1 MSLILT
7 ATDFSDAAN
16 YALEYTCMLANNMN
30 ADVVVL
36 HSYTV
41 PVSVGDNPMPMMSVE
56 ECRQIAEK
64 AMMQLTDKLTV
75 TFNDVNVSGL
85 VMFGDITDVIKEYA
99 SQNKPWLIVV
109 GNSLRDEDSMWFGGN
124 LMSMMRSLPHPVLAV
139 PEGCLYSPVSK
150 ICFACDYKKETENLP
165 LHTIVNITSTL
176 KSQLHVLNVDHDNTN
191 FNTDTPEVSE
201 VLHQKLASA
210 KPEYHYIDSAETD
223 EAIAQFIN
231 THHINW
237 LVVAPHKHGFIESLF
252 RKSHTKELA
261 KHINIP
267 LLALHADL

>member
-1 MSLILT
+1 MPKIIT

-16 YALEYTCMLANNMN
+16 YALEYACMLANNMQ

-56 ECRQIAEK
+56 ECRCIAEK

-75 TFNDVNVSGL
+75 TFNDINVSGL

-99 SQNKPWLIVV
+99 AQNNPWLIVV
-109 GNSLRDEDSMWFGGN
+109 GNSLHNEDSIWYSSN
-124 LMSMMRSLPHPVLAV
+124 LMNMMRSLPHPILAV

-150 ICFACDYKKETENLP
+150 ICFACDYKKETETLP
-165 LHTIVNITSTL
+165 LNTIVSIASEL
-176 KSQLHVLNVDHDNTN
+176 KSQLHVLNIDHDNNN

-201 VLHQKLASA
+201 ILHQQLADA
-210 KPEYHYIDSAETD
+210 KPEYYYINSTD
-223 EAIAQFIN
+223 TDAAINEFVN

-237 LVVAPHKHGFIESLF
+237 LIVAPHKHGFFESLF

-261 KHINIP
+261 KHVNIP
-267 LLALHADL
+267 MLSVH

>member
-1 MSLILT
+1 MPLIIT

-16 YALEYTCMLANNMN
+16 YALEYSCMLANAVK

-41 PVSVGDNPMPMMSVE
+41 PVSIGDNPMPMMSVE

-75 TFNDVNVSGL
+75 TFNDVRVTGL
-85 VMFGDITDVIKEYA
+85 VMFGEITEVIQDYA
-99 SQNKPWLIVV
+99 AQNKPWLIVI
-109 GNSLRDEDSMWFGGN
+109 GNSISNEESVWYGGN
-124 LMSMMRSLPHPVLAV
+124 LMSILRSMAHPVLAV

-150 ICFACDYKKETENLP
+150 ICYACDYKKETEGLP
-165 LHTIVNITSTL
+165 LTAIADMATQMG
-176 KSQLHVLNVDHDNTN
+176 SQLHVLNIDHDNAN
-191 FNTDTPEVSE
+191 FNAETPEISE
-201 VLHQKLASA
+201 VLHEKLKSA
-210 KPEYHYIDSAETD
+210 NPQYHYADAKDTD
-223 EAIAQFIN
+223 TAILDFVN
-231 THHINW
+231 TNHINW

-261 KHINIP
+261 KHLQIP
-267 LLALHADL
+267 LLSVH